1 MLVLEIINFINI
13 SEIITLGG
21 IANNLRPIV
30 GEVFFIIFRKYNKD
44 IVQRI
49 RVLT

>member
-1 MLVLEIINFINI
+1 MLVLEINNFSNI

-30 GEVFFIIFRKYNKD
+30 DEVFLLYLGNIIR
-44 IVQRI
+44 R
-49 RVLT
+49 